1 MLGHNAHRIVVVYRS
16 MEMITVHMLLTPLE
30 MDKNRMRFFSEVK
43 MTVKL
48 NVLCNIYPLR

>member
-1 MLGHNAHRIVVVYRS
+1 MIVVVYRS

-30 MDKNRMRFFSEVK
+30 MDKNRMRFFPEVK
-43 MTVKL
+43 ITVKL